1 MSVNSGR
8 GDSYAETHTEGLG
21 AWTSAR
27 EKFIKRVQ
35 DVLNIKLKNIVSE
48 CSFVK
53 FLLILQLSF
62 VDFKIGKFI
71 LILIFD
77 IEFETFVYMT
87 SPSLI
92 VSKLCGFILLDR
104 GRKQLLF
111 NKLHFGG
118 WFLPPAVKVMKQWWW
133 WWNHWELHWWRN

>member
-53 FLLILQLSF
+53 FLLIK
-62 VDFKIGKFI
+62 DFNLL
-71 LILIFD
+71 LILRLGNL
-77 IEFETFVYMT
+77 
-87 SPSLI
+87 S
-92 VSKLCGFILLDR
+92 
-104 GRKQLLF
+104 
-111 NKLHFGG
+111 
-118 WFLPPAVKVMKQWWW
+118 
-133 WWNHWELHWWRN
+133 